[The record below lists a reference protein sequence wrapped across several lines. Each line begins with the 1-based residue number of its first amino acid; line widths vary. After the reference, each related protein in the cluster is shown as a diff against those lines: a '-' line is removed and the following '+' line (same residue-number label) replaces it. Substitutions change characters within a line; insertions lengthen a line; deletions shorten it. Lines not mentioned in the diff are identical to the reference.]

1 MPVSIPTQPQPQP
14 AQPQPQQPRPASPPP
29 APQFHQSLT
38 GGYQA
43 HYEAEAQRQ
52 LGYVPTFGEDP
63 RAVSQA
69 YQLIK
74 THQPLPDWLQ
84 GQEKQVEQAF
94 KYHQQRNGN
103 RPYTEWKYLPPE
115 DGGREYLSPLLKA
128 PERKVPD
135 APSIGTVQDALNGT
149 VNWSEVDS
157 KQRQQ
162 VLSDPNF
169 YSTGQI
175 MKYPK
180 WMQSQLLADPSF
192 DWKQLP
198 KWQKSYFELSS
209 SPAGMAAAQGGL
221 LGLGGGPVGGVIG
234 AGLGAGL
241 GYAAAKSGYDPLKEA
256 WQQKGVSASAF
267 GWLNFLAETA
277 EKGIGLGVQA
287 VGAIADDDPTTRPT
301 DVFSKEAWDA
311 GAVTFESITPALG
324 EALKI
329 DYQDLRGT
337 DALRLIPAVFVA
349 ERLFDLAANPEKYK
363 GQELILGAS
372 DPIDLQQTFQERITE
387 ARERISKGEPYRQ
400 VMQDFQN
407 GVIGQIGDM
416 AGQAIADPLNVL
428 PSAQVRGAK
437 LIADTTGAK
446 VASQALTNAGGLM
459 EAGRNYKTLVQT
471 GQAMTID
478 PNFKVDR
485 MGALSRFVAGLN
497 DRGEIRAGP
506 LSKRGLLDAPG
517 TKKTGFME
525 EMTSLTPQ
533 SRAQIGANMFYENI
547 GALLN
552 RFDDPHEA
560 GKYLKAL
567 SNSDMETWKELGSRF
582 AESPEFY
589 TVLPALKDYNAQG
602 LDGIIQAWDT
612 SQPNRDA
619 LLRISD
625 VLGTEPAKLLD
636 DLAAK
641 GTADQDFQ
649 RIAQR
654 LGQSEAPE
662 AQALLAEIQAG
673 TLTPDSL
680 KQMVDAFTGDGA
692 MPWHPGQAKAMMLDS
707 LGSHFDE
714 WVSTRLMLDKTPE
727 AKSAFFRTAALMKQA
742 QSILLLGASPG
753 YAITNGLSNMVHRA
767 ASGLFG
773 YLTPKQ
779 INGWMDRFGVSPA
792 RFDEGVGIGGM
803 IDQATQKTGVKT
815 EVQQKAVRGTGHLAD
830 AKDKLAKLSRGMP
843 FSKLSSWFEK
853 NEGRQAFSIA
863 MRQFWSQSWRRG
875 VGFQKMDTNLTRSLQ
890 SLGVDPGVIYSAIE
904 AGMNQKEIENIL
916 SGRFEGIQTRSLIN
930 DAAQRTGITAQQA
943 ADLLEKTGV
952 LDALDSQLKGKTTRD
967 GVSSAF
973 RRADKIAQD
982 YMDMRA
988 GEDLKAIAEHARQK
1002 VGLEGAVSGLDVVQR
1017 VNGTYFDAWLDH
1029 YFRLGEVME
1038 DLSTLDDPALRS
1050 KAIELQYQQSD
1061 AEFRRIN
1068 ARTAANY
1075 QGIFEAWGQSDNPR
1089 AMEILA
1095 AVSQSDQAMKA
1106 AYDFMRAERRQFFQE
1121 GRPIEEWNAS
1131 QALIDTQFEV
1141 AFKHKHNAE
1150 VRMGEAL
1157 GTLYDELHG
1166 PAAGEAARKWWK
1178 DVTAFNDDI
1187 VKREKKARSE
1197 FAQLPKQQREA
1208 AKQKYYREAKVMLI
1222 AEAEKINQQGVT
1234 RLERIIKKGGGRG
1247 QGGTP
1252 LPKAP
1257 DDPTRP
1263 GGPADEV
1270 DAMLREAE
1278 TRKAEEARAKAER
1291 KAAVWDVAEE
1301 FARVG
1306 LPFNREIFQDQGSLI
1321 AALRNE
1327 EHGGFPDLQRLDDE
1341 RLTPENVRSILE
1353 ERAAVKEAETAA
1365 KVQDAAATI
1374 PAPKITDNTSILTAI
1389 KEHGGLQSDL
1399 AADLTGDTPRRTP
1412 GVFRKKGIQMDEMAR
1427 MLADDGYPIDVNDP
1441 SDPGGIQQAT
1451 ILLNRA
1457 RSGDKVYPIGH
1468 DFEAAIRRQEEA
1480 YAMVQAEEAK
1490 FDQATWQRELDQAIE
1505 AGDLT
1510 AMYEKIG
1517 ELPEALEGKA
1527 PTGESWSDYLSR
1539 MADETALRVTQ
1550 RNIDEAIADQRARIE
1565 ADTQAGVNRGDM
1577 KMTKRLLEEKF
1588 RDVFGLTDEQANAYM
1603 ELSEAI
1609 AGWYTRATGESG
1621 DGFYSRYYED
1631 VVNTDGGDLLQEG
1644 RIEPINRRMSQPETE
1659 NYARALVRAGA
1670 DELRRAVQG
1679 EKERGDRIA
1688 LLNEAHKLNPAIAES
1703 VAKESISI
1711 LFQNAYHGTPYKFD
1725 KFTLD
1730 AIGSGEGAQVYG
1742 WGLYFAGDKS
1752 IAEWYRQKLTDIK
1765 PQRLEIDGEDVLG
1778 GWGET
1783 ERQSASNR
1791 LEQAQVRLAY
1801 ALEELGVPRDDVND
1815 MVRRLDYQ
1823 EIEQHAGKRRD
1834 LPGTIEDV
1842 RELEQEY
1849 KDIIRQ
1855 QRGYLEFYAKTQ
1867 EWNASKMDSDG
1878 IMRRVRTDLENLREG
1893 LQRQQERGDGDVY
1906 DQQYRKSRIESVDAA
1921 LEFMDRH
1928 DTKVLPRREGQLY
1941 EVDIPDENYLLWDR
1955 PLQEQPDSVLK
1966 ALGDRY
1972 VKAAEALREWEAGGG
1987 TENNATWK
1995 ERSSK
2000 LQATLKELSITPGMT
2015 GKEIYRQVSSSP
2027 KNASQYLNS
2036 IGINGIQYL
2045 DGSSRSAGEGSYN
2058 YVIFDDNAIQI
2069 KETYYQATEGAI
2081 AKGAVEFGPDNIKA
2095 TIHAFESAD
2104 MTTLVHENA
2113 HVFRRVLADVASR
2126 TDSKRI
2132 KADLTTIEE
2141 WAGVKDG
2148 SWTRESEEKFAR
2160 GFEQYLAEGK
2170 APTPALKRAF
2180 ESFRNWMLSVY
2191 KQITGSDI
2199 DAKITDEVRQV
2210 FDRMLAE
2217 NPEPEIL
2224 YQKKRK
2230 VDPNQMGMFGAEDL
2244 PLFSGTAQTARAE
2257 AFTPQAASRQE
2268 AMFDMRPQMKGAETK
2283 IPTETPEFKRWFGD
2297 SKVVDENGKP
2307 KAMYHG
2313 GKFIDFNSFDPA
2325 KDSGENLYGKGFYFT
2340 ESPGI
2345 ASSYASKGIE
2355 YNWAPDKSKTER
2367 LLMERIREA
2376 AQKDPNINAEGF
2388 RYYAENHWKYGPQVW
2403 EEAGVDV
2410 SDLIDYKG
2418 SQPGVMPVY
2427 VSLENPLDLRSH
2439 EGVKEFSKKA
2449 LKLLKDPDFI
2459 TQWANEAD
2467 AGITPEAREAM
2478 VSYFSRPDL
2487 IPAKPAH
2494 IDRWIASATNQKT
2507 SILSDFARMLGYDG
2521 IIHEGGHLIG
2531 DENHMVAI
2539 AFDPKQIKSTSNR
2552 GTYSP
2557 TDPNILFQEA
2567 TQPTGSLDAASQFT
2581 PQSEAIDQG
2590 HAQFIRPLLAA
2601 MEETA
2606 INQLD
2611 TKPMEALQG
2620 ADDATQAQL
2629 RRYVKQVQNDMA
2641 TSKLAT
2647 VRYGEQQ
2654 RDFAMLN
2661 YGKTYG
2667 IDRMAMAIFPYEFY
2681 STRSMFTWAARALD
2695 KPALF
2700 SNYARLKMQQQR
2712 YERDIPERLRG
2723 KIKIPAPFLPDWMGD
2738 GLYIDPLR
2746 NLFFPAGVLDYFD
2759 RKQSEVTQ
2767 QELEAERILQEWA
2780 ADGSITDAD
2789 IRQAMNRE
2797 GPAWER
2803 ALAEGQIRRE
2813 AEVASPI
2820 DFFST
2825 MMGPAW
2831 YLSAPLNAAGV
2842 KVPWISKG
2850 DPNKISTLPITNTAR
2865 AIDTVTQGSWAE
2877 PIGDLIG
2884 LIGRPEEWIRKKAG
2898 LPTYGEYGEYYQ
2910 KRQVANMVAEGLITS
2925 EDAQIAMVEKQGEIW
2940 NQAGER
2946 VKMELAVRVPGA
2958 AALYAGLHEG
2968 PKGLA
2973 QAALPSLFGA
2983 GLLPAGE
2990 LEYRGLKGEWNEAWK
3005 KADAG
3010 DKEAIN
3016 AFFDEHPEYQA
3027 YLAKGKDDGELMKS
3041 FMVGQIWDGYMA
3053 LGATN
3058 QKQARKEMGDLFSQA
3073 FLDKETRSYESIDTD
3088 TLIQWAQMLN
3098 KRTPQA
3104 VNTQPLNTPPAPE
3117 MNLYNED
3124 VTGVT
3129 DEYFRQR
3136 KENHGNYYG
3145 LEQGYYSLPKSQR
3158 GSFLLANPEL
3168 KEYWDFK
3175 KQWEKTYP
3183 DLVPIFKGQVFKE
3196 VNTTNWPPGLLDY
3209 VTTYAYTGAPLKK
3222 GAYKALEQQW
3232 IMEGRP
3238 YEDVDIWLNSQ
3249 VVPALM
3255 YSGQ

>member
-1 MPVSIPTQPQPQP
+1 M
-14 AQPQPQQPRPASPPP
+14 
-29 APQFHQSLT
+29 
-38 GGYQA
+38 
-43 HYEAEAQRQ
+43 
-52 LGYVPTFGEDP
+52 
-63 RAVSQA
+63 
-69 YQLIK
+69 
-74 THQPLPDWLQ
+74 
-84 GQEKQVEQAF
+84 
-94 KYHQQRNGN
+94 
-103 RPYTEWKYLPPE
+103 
-115 DGGREYLSPLLKA
+115 
-128 PERKVPD
+128 
-135 APSIGTVQDALNGT
+135 
-149 VNWSEVDS
+149 
-157 KQRQQ
+157 
-162 VLSDPNF
+162 
-169 YSTGQI
+169 
-175 MKYPK
+175 
-180 WMQSQLLADPSF
+180 
-192 DWKQLP
+192 
-198 KWQKSYFELSS
+198 
-209 SPAGMAAAQGGL
+209 
-221 LGLGGGPVGGVIG
+221 
-234 AGLGAGL
+234 
-241 GYAAAKSGYDPLKEA
+241 
-256 WQQKGVSASAF
+256 
-267 GWLNFLAETA
+267 
-277 EKGIGLGVQA
+277 
-287 VGAIADDDPTTRPT
+287 
-301 DVFSKEAWDA
+301 
-311 GAVTFESITPALG
+311 
-324 EALKI
+324 
-329 DYQDLRGT
+329 
-337 DALRLIPAVFVA
+337 
-349 ERLFDLAANPEKYK
+349 
-363 GQELILGAS
+363 
-372 DPIDLQQTFQERITE
+372 
-387 ARERISKGEPYRQ
+387 
-400 VMQDFQN
+400 
-407 GVIGQIGDM
+407 
-416 AGQAIADPLNVL
+416 
-428 PSAQVRGAK
+428 
-437 LIADTTGAK
+437 
-446 VASQALTNAGGLM
+446 
-459 EAGRNYKTLVQT
+459 
-471 GQAMTID
+471 
-478 PNFKVDR
+478 
-485 MGALSRFVAGLN
+485 
-497 DRGEIRAGP
+497 
-506 LSKRGLLDAPG
+506 LDAPG
-517 TKKTGFME
+517 TKKTGFLE

-714 WVSTRLMLDKTPE
+714 WVSTRLMLDQTPE

-773 YLTPKQ
+773 YLTPNQ

-815 EVQQKAVRGTGHLAD
+815 EAQQAAVRGTGHLAD

-853 NEGRQAFSIA
+853 SEGRQAFSIA

-875 VGFQKMDTNLTRSLQ
+875 VGFQKMDTGLTRSLQ
-890 SLGVDPGVIYSAIE
+890 SLGVDPGIIYSAIE

-1002 VGLEGAVSGLDVVQR
+1002 AGIEGAVSGLDVVQR

-1106 AYDFMRAERRQFFQE
+1106 AYDFMRAERKAFFQE

-1150 VRMGEAL
+1150 VKMGESL
-1157 GTLYDELHG
+1157 GTLYDELYG

-1208 AKQKYYREAKVMLI
+1208 AKQKYYREAKIMLI
-1222 AEAEKINQQGVT
+1222 AEAEKINQEGVT

-1270 DAMLREAE
+1270 DAMLAEAE
-1278 TRKAEEARAKAER
+1278 TRKAEEARAKTER

-1306 LPFNREIFQDQGSLI
+1306 LPFNREIFQDQGSLV

-1341 RLTPENVRSILE
+1341 RLNPENVRSILE
-1353 ERAAVKEAETAA
+1353 KRAAVKAAEDAKQVDFATARAEVAREEAA
-1365 KVQDAAATI
+1365 KKTARSK
-1374 PAPKITDNTSILTAI
+1374 APKDITLLQAI
-1389 KEHGGLQSDL
+1389 KANGGIDISIKDMRR
-1399 AADLTGDTPRRTP
+1399 DITGSKTAKGWQPGIFSKTGKKRWPLDT
-1412 GVFRKKGIQMDEMAR
+1412 MAR
-1427 MLADDGYPIDVNDP
+1427 ILANEWDFPIRLDDPG
-1441 SDPGGIQQAT
+1441 DPGGVNQLIDLMQRAQRGET
-1451 ILLNRA
+1451 I
-1457 RSGDKVYPIGH
+1457 YPTTH
-1468 DFEAAIRRQEEA
+1468 DFEAEIKAAETA
-1480 YAMVQAEEAK
+1480 YAEAMQEQTA

-1565 ADTQAGVNRGDM
+1565 ADTQAGVSRGD
-1577 KMTKRLLEEKF
+1577 KAMTKRLLEEKF

-1631 VVNTDGGDLLQEG
+1631 VVSTDGGDLLQEG
-1644 RIEPINRRMSQPETE
+1644 RIEPINRRMTQPETE

-1730 AIGSGEGAQVYG
+1730 AIGTGEGAQVFG
-1742 WGLYFAGDKS
+1742 WGLYFAGERKV
-1752 IAEWYRQKLTDIK
+1752 AEYYRQGISKNKLEFGSEEQKLYDYWEKVDQKQKAIDDLQKQSDGSRQFQT
-1765 PQRLEIDGEDVLG
+1765 RLKVAGFEY
-1778 GWGET
+1778 
-1783 ERQSASNR
+1783 RQ
-1791 LEQAQVRLAY
+1791 
-1801 ALEELGVPRDDVND
+1801 ALEAAQGFGERPPELGQV
-1815 MVRRLDYQ
+1815 
-1823 EIEQHAGKRRD
+1823 
-1834 LPGTIEDV
+1834 
-1842 RELEQEY
+1842 Y
-1849 KDIIRQ
+1849 K
-1855 QRGYLEFYAKTQ
+1855 
-1867 EWNASKMDSDG
+1867 
-1878 IMRRVRTDLENLREG
+1878 
-1893 LQRQQERGDGDVY
+1893 
-1906 DQQYRKSRIESVDAA
+1906 
-1921 LEFMDRH
+1921 
-1928 DTKVLPRREGQLY
+1928 
-1941 EVDIPDENYLLWDR
+1941 VDIPDDNYFLWNKT
-1955 PLQEQPDSVLK
+1955 LGEQPQAIRDAFKSLGKDEEFWHVRGSVLYK
-1966 ALGDRY
+1966 YLEIDNGGSA
-1972 VKAAEALREWEAGGG
+1972 KAASLAM
-1987 TENNATWK
+1987 K
-1995 ERSSK
+1995 E
-2000 LQATLKELSITPGMT
+2000 
-2015 GKEIYRQVSSSP
+2015 V
-2027 KNASQYLNS
+2027 
-2036 IGINGIQYL
+2036 GINGIKYL
-2045 DGSSRSAGEGSYN
+2045 DENSRTQTFEVVLSTDKGEYSRSKFDTRRQADAYVKEKQADGFTAAVNETGTHN

-2069 KETYYQATEGAI
+2069 KETYYQATEGTI

-2095 TIHAFESAD
+2095 TIHAFEAAD

-2148 SWTRESEEKFAR
+2148 QWNRDAEEKFAR

-2170 APTPALKRAF
+2170 APTPKLKRAF
-2180 ESFRNWMLSVY
+2180 ESFKNWMLSVY

-2217 NPEPEIL
+2217 NPEPDIL
-2224 YQKKRK
+2224 YQRKAK

-2244 PLFSGTAQTARAE
+2244 PLFSGTPQSARAE
-2257 AFTPQAASRQE
+2257 TFAPQQATRQE
-2268 AMFDMRPQMKGAETK
+2268 TMFDMRPQMKGAETK

-2297 SKVVDENGKP
+2297 SKIVDDDGRPMVVYHSTGSDFTSFREGQHFGTQRQSNQIITGKTQVTEARQRLGMEP
-2307 KAMYHG
+2307 
-2313 GKFIDFNSFDPA
+2313 
-2325 KDSGENLYGKGFYFT
+2325 
-2340 ESPGI
+2340 ESPT
-2345 ASSYASKGIE
+2345 E
-2355 YNWAPDKSKTER
+2355 YRT
-2367 LLMERIREA
+2367 I
-2376 AQKDPNINAEGF
+2376 
-2388 RYYAENHWKYGPQVW
+2388 
-2403 EEAGVDV
+2403 
-2410 SDLIDYKG
+2410 
-2418 SQPGVMPVY
+2418 PVY
-2427 VSLENPLDLRSH
+2427 LKIENPLRV
-2439 EGVKEFSKKA
+2439 E
-2449 LKLLKDPDFI
+2449 DFGG
-2459 TQWANEAD
+2459 N
-2467 AGITPEAREAM
+2467 PEAWDQAIAEAK
-2478 VSYFSRPDL
+2478 
-2487 IPAKPAH
+2487 AK
-2494 IDRWIASATNQKT
+2494 
-2507 SILSDFARMLGYDG
+2507 GYDG
-2521 IIHEGGHLIG
+2521 LVYQNWGEFDVNKKGEPA
-2531 DENHMVAI
+2531 DSYVA
-2539 AFDPKQIKSTSNR
+2539 FNPEQIKSTANR

-2567 TQPTGSLDAASQFT
+2567 TQPTGSLDAASQFN
-2581 PQSEAIDQG
+2581 PQSEAMDQG
-2590 HAQFIRPLLAA
+2590 HTQFIRPLLAA

-2611 TKPMEALQG
+2611 TKPMESIQG

-2667 IDRMAMAIFPYEFY
+2667 FDRAFQVVSPYELY
-2681 STRSMFTWAARALD
+2681 YTRSMFTWAARALD

-2738 GLYIDPLR
+2738 GLYIDPLGQ
-2746 NLFFPAGVLDYFD
+2746 LFFPAQFLKPFERLEQD
-2759 RKQSEVTQ
+2759 KTQ

-2780 ADGSITDAD
+2780 ADGSITGAD
-2789 IRQAMNRE
+2789 IQQAQNKQ
-2797 GPAWER
+2797 GPAYER
-2803 ALAEGQIRRE
+2803 AIAEAQIRRE
-2813 AEVASPI
+2813 SEIANPM

-2825 MMGPAW
+2825 MFGPAW
-2831 YLSAPLNAAGV
+2831 YLSAPLNAAGI
-2842 KVPWISKG
+2842 KVPGISKG

-2865 AIDTVTQGSWAE
+2865 AIDTVTAGSWAE

-2884 LIGRPEEWIRKKAG
+2884 LIGKPEEWIRKKAG
-2898 LPTYGEYGEYYQ
+2898 LPALGEYGEYYQ

-2925 EDAQIAMVEKQGEIW
+2925 EDAQIAMIEKQGEIW
-2940 NQAGER
+2940 EQAGER

-2990 LEYRGLKGEWNEAWK
+2990 LEYRGLKSEWNEAWK

-3041 FMVGQIWDGYMA
+3041 FMIGQIWDGYMQ

-3058 QKQARKEMGDLFSQA
+3058 QKQARKEMGELFSQA

-3117 MNLYNED
+3117 LNLYNED
-3124 VTGVT
+3124 VTAVT

-3136 KENHGNYYG
+3136 KEDHGNYYS

-3175 KQWEKTYP
+3175 KTWEKTYP
-3183 DLVPIFKGQVFKE
+3183 DLVPIFKGQVFKQ
-3196 VNTTNWPPGLLDY
+3196 VNTDNWPPGLLDY

-3238 YEDVDIWLNSQ
+3238 MDDLKTWLNSQ

>member
-1 MPVSIPTQPQPQP
+1 MPRSSTGSQPRPTTQPQPQ
-14 AQPQPQQPRPASPPP
+14 QQSRRSTEEVQTQQQPQQVPRPAGQPI
-29 APQFHQSLT
+29 APQFQQSLT

-84 GQEKQVEQAF
+84 GQEKNVEQAY

-115 DGGREYLSPLLKA
+115 DSGREYLSPLLTS
-128 PERKVPD
+128 PERSKPGTPD
-135 APSIGTVQDALNGT
+135 QSTPSIGTVQDALNGT
-149 VNWSEVDS
+149 VNWSDVDS
-157 KQRQQ
+157 KQREQ

-169 YSTGQI
+169 YKTGQI

-180 WMQSQLLADPSF
+180 WMQQQLLADPSF

-221 LGLGGGPVGGVIG
+221 LGLGGGPVGGAIG

-256 WQQKGVSASAF
+256 WEQKGVTAGAF

-277 EKGIGLGVQA
+277 EKGLGFGVQA
-287 VGAIADDDPTTRPT
+287 VGTFTDDDPNTRVG
-301 DVFSKEAWDA
+301 DIFSKEAWDA

-324 EALKI
+324 AAMKI
-329 DYQDLRGT
+329 DYKDLKGS
-337 DALRLIPAVFVA
+337 DVLRLVPGVFVA
-349 ERLFDLAANPEKYK
+349 ERLFDLAINPEKYK
-363 GQELILGAS
+363 GQELVLGAS
-372 DPIDLQQTFQERITE
+372 EPIDLEQTFQERITA
-387 ARERISKGEPYRQ
+387 AREEIKAGRPYRE

-416 AGQAIADPLNVL
+416 AGQAIADPLNVM

-446 VASQALTNAGGLM
+446 VASQALTNAGGLT
-459 EAGRNYKTLVQT
+459 EAARNYKTLVQT

-478 PNFKVDR
+478 PNFRVDR

-497 DRGEIRAGP
+497 EKGEIRAGP

-517 TKKTGFME
+517 TKKTGFLE

-547 GALLN
+547 GARLN

-567 SNSDMETWKELGSRF
+567 ANSDMETWKELGSRF

-636 DLAAK
+636 DLAEK

-662 AQALLAEIQAG
+662 AQALLAEIQTG

-742 QSILLLGASPG
+742 QSILLLGASPS

-773 YLTPKQ
+773 YLTPNQ

-815 EVQQKAVRGTGHLAD
+815 EAQQKAVRGTGHLAD

-875 VGFQKMDTNLTRSLQ
+875 VGFQKMDTGLTRSLQ
-890 SLGVDPGVIYSAIE
+890 SLGVDPGIIYSAIE

-988 GEDLKAIAEHARQK
+988 GEDLKAIAEHTRQK
-1002 VGLEGAVSGLDVVQR
+1002 VGIEGAVSGLDVVQR

-1106 AYDFMRAERRQFFQE
+1106 AYDFMRAERRAFFQE

-1150 VRMGEAL
+1150 VKMGESL
-1157 GTLYDELHG
+1157 GTLYDELYG

-1208 AKQKYYREAKVMLI
+1208 AKQKYYREAKIMLI
-1222 AEAEKINQQGVT
+1222 AEAEKINQEGVT

-1263 GGPADEV
+1263 GGAADEV
-1270 DAMLREAE
+1270 DAMLQEAE
-1278 TRKAEEARAKAER
+1278 TRKAEEAAARTER

-1306 LPFNREIFQDQGSLI
+1306 LPFNREIFQDQGSLV

-1353 ERAAVKEAETAA
+1353 KRAAVKAAEDAKQVDFATARAEVAREEAA
-1365 KVQDAAATI
+1365 KKTARSK
-1374 PAPKITDNTSILTAI
+1374 APKDITLLQAIKANGGIDISITDMRRDITGSKTAKGWQPGI
-1389 KEHGGLQSDL
+1389 FSK
-1399 AADLTGDTPRRTP
+1399 TGKKRWPLDT
-1412 GVFRKKGIQMDEMAR
+1412 MAR
-1427 MLADDGYPIDVNDP
+1427 ILANEWDFPIRLDDPG
-1441 SDPGGIQQAT
+1441 DPGGVNQLIDLMQRAQRGET
-1451 ILLNRA
+1451 I
-1457 RSGDKVYPIGH
+1457 YPTTH
-1468 DFEAAIRRQEEA
+1468 DYEAEIKAAENA
-1480 YAMVQAEEAK
+1480 YAEAMQEQTA

-1550 RNIDEAIADQRARIE
+1550 RNIQEAIADQQARIE
-1565 ADTQAGVNRGDM
+1565 ADTQAGVNRGD
-1577 KMTKRLLEEKF
+1577 KAMTKRLLEEKF

-1609 AGWYTRATGESG
+1609 AGWYTRATGENG

-1631 VVNTDGGDLLQEG
+1631 VVSTDGGDLLQEG
-1644 RIEPINRRMSQPETE
+1644 RIEPINRRMTQPETE

-1730 AIGSGEGAQVYG
+1730 KIGAGEGRQMFG
-1742 WGLYFAGDKS
+1742 WGLYFADERAVSEGYRRNLSDQTSITITKEDGTVLYDGLEQNAPTGYAGAAKQVKIYGDKA
-1752 IAEWYRQKLTDIK
+1752 AETFAKSLGLNDRHRAYIEETQ
-1765 PQRLEIDGEDVLG
+1765 QRSNALEA
-1778 GWGET
+1778 
-1783 ERQSASNR
+1783 ERQSYPTVIHER
-1791 LEQAQVRLAY
+1791 TPEQKARI
-1801 ALEELGVPRDDVND
+1801 EEIDR
-1815 MVRRLDYQ
+1815 M
-1823 EIEQHAGKRRD
+1823 A
-1834 LPGTIEDV
+1834 
-1842 RELEQEY
+1842 
-1849 KDIIRQ
+1849 
-1855 QRGYLEFYAKTQ
+1855 
-1867 EWNASKMDSDG
+1867 WN
-1878 IMRRVRTDLENLREG
+1878 
-1893 LQRQQERGDGDVY
+1893 Y
-1906 DQQYRKSRIESVDAA
+1906 DQILVKAEENYAILDAINEIGNSKIE
-1921 LEFMDRH
+1921 
-1928 DTKVLPRREGQLY
+1928 RRRNEGQLY
-1941 EVDIPDENYLLWDR
+1941 RVDIPDDNYLLWDR
-1955 PLQEQPDSVLK
+1955 PLSEQPEKLKRVFESLSGDRRGRMESYSRQPDGNGSTFYK
-1966 ALGDRY
+1966 ALSSELRGD
-1972 VKAAEALREWEAGGG
+1972 KAASLALKKA
-1987 TENNATWK
+1987 
-1995 ERSSK
+1995 
-2000 LQATLKELSITPGMT
+2000 
-2015 GKEIYRQVSSSP
+2015 
-2027 KNASQYLNS
+2027 
-2036 IGINGIQYL
+2036 GINGIKYL

-2058 YVIFDDNAIQI
+2058 YVVFDDQAIQI
-2069 KETYYQATEGAI
+2069 LETYYQATEGTI

-2126 TDSKRI
+2126 TDNKRI

-2148 SWTRESEEKFAR
+2148 QWNRDAEEKFAR

-2170 APTPALKRAF
+2170 APTPKLKRAF
-2180 ESFRNWMLSVY
+2180 ESFKSWMLSVY

-2199 DAKITDEVRQV
+2199 DAKITDDVRQV

-2217 NPEPEIL
+2217 NPEPDIL

-2230 VDPNQMGMFGAEDL
+2230 ADPNQMGMFGAEDL
-2244 PLFSGTAQTARAE
+2244 PLFSGTAQSARAE
-2257 AFTPQAASRQE
+2257 TFTPQAASRQE
-2268 AMFDMRPQMKGAETK
+2268 TMFDMRPQMKGAETK
-2283 IPTETPEFKRWFGD
+2283 IPTETPEFKRWFGE

-2307 KAMYHG
+2307 LTVYHG
-2313 GKFIDFNSFDPA
+2313 TDRDFQAFDPTKA
-2325 KDSGENLYGKGFYFT
+2325 GRRDSGWYGKGIYLT
-2340 ESPGI
+2340 ADKEGASTYSTHGSYDLEDAPGANVI
-2345 ASSYASKGIE
+2345 PA
-2355 YNWAPDKSKTER
+2355 
-2367 LLMERIREA
+2367 
-2376 AQKDPNINAEGF
+2376 
-2388 RYYAENHWKYGPQVW
+2388 
-2403 EEAGVDV
+2403 
-2410 SDLIDYKG
+2410 
-2418 SQPGVMPVY
+2418 Y
-2427 VSLENPLDLRSH
+2427 VSM
-2439 EGVKEFSKKA
+2439 KKPFYW
-2449 LKLLKDPDFI
+2449 PDGM
-2459 TQWANEAD
+2459 AA
-2467 AGITPEAREAM
+2467 
-2478 VSYFSRPDL
+2478 
-2487 IPAKPAH
+2487 
-2494 IDRWIASATNQKT
+2494 ATNAAESAQITKGL
-2507 SILSDFARMLGYDG
+2507 IENGYDG
-2521 IIHEGGHLIG
+2521 IIVKNSYV
-2531 DENHMVAI
+2531 D
-2539 AFDPKQIKSTSNR
+2539 DPTTSKFYEVIVFNPEQIKSTATR

-2567 TQPTGSLDAASQFT
+2567 TQPTGSLDAASQFN
-2581 PQSEAIDQG
+2581 PQSEAMDQG
-2590 HAQFIRPLLAA
+2590 HTQFIRPLLAA

-2606 INQLD
+2606 INQLEAR
-2611 TKPMEALQG
+2611 PMEALQG

-2667 IDRMAMAIFPYEFY
+2667 FDRAFQVVSPYELY
-2681 STRSMFTWAARALD
+2681 YTRSMFTWAARALD

-2738 GLYIDPLR
+2738 GLYIDPLGQ
-2746 NLFFPAGVLDYFD
+2746 LFFPAQFLKPFERLEQD
-2759 RKQSEVTQ
+2759 KTQ

-2780 ADGSITDAD
+2780 ADGSITGAD
-2789 IRQAMNRE
+2789 IQQAQSKT
-2797 GPAWER
+2797 GPAYER
-2803 ALAEGQIRRE
+2803 ALAEAQMRRE
-2813 AEVASPI
+2813 SEIANPM

-2825 MMGPAW
+2825 MFGPAW
-2831 YLSAPLNAAGV
+2831 YLSAPLNAAGI
-2842 KVPWISKG
+2842 KVPGISKG

-2865 AIDTVTQGSWAE
+2865 AIDTVTAGSWAE

-2884 LIGRPEEWIRKKAG
+2884 LIGKPEEWIRKKAG
-2898 LPTYGEYGEYYQ
+2898 LPALGEYGEYYQ

-2925 EDAQIAMVEKQGEIW
+2925 EDAQIAMIEKQGEIW
-2940 NQAGER
+2940 TQAGER

-2990 LEYRGLKGEWNEAWK
+2990 LEYRGLKSEWNEAWK

-3016 AFFDEHPEYQA
+3016 AFFDEHPEYQS

-3041 FMVGQIWDGYMA
+3041 FMIGQIWDGYMQ

-3104 VNTQPLNTPPAPE
+3104 VNAQPIPAQPVPE
-3117 MNLYNED
+3117 LKLYNED
-3124 VTGVT
+3124 VTAVT

-3136 KENHGNYYG
+3136 KEDHGNYYS

-3175 KQWEKTYP
+3175 KTWEKTYP

-3238 YEDVDIWLNSQ
+3238 MDDLKTWLNSQ